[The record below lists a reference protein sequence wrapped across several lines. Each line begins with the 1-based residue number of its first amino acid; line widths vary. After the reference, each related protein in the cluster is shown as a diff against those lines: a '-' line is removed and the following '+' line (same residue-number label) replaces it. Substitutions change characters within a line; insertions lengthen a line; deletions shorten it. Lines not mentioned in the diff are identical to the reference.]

1 MTTSNAVR
9 SISSGFGVSV
19 NMDSPV
25 PDIVEDYVASNFSM
39 LRTTPIEGVECA
51 FFTDQG
57 ITAPVK
63 VTIADCVIYPSI
75 RAGSGN
81 LDTQVVVTAG
91 VKVLSAPTITS
102 NQQVIP
108 LNTPPVIGVLL
119 TPKYYPTNTSTQRI
133 LSSQVTEMPGY
144 LITSQTGQIF
154 QQISNSDDVGYTVA
168 GVMTLPDNFEGRIE
182 LEMSFDVDACYTA
195 DEYTAVAASQ
205 EIELTVE
212 QLKSAICV
220 WAEQNVRLD
229 ILDATARVLCTFRGE

>member
-1 MTTSNAVR
+1 
-9 SISSGFGVSV
+9 
-19 NMDSPV
+19 
-25 PDIVEDYVASNFSM
+25 
-39 LRTTPIEGVECA
+39 
-51 FFTDQG
+51 
-57 ITAPVK
+57 
-63 VTIADCVIYPSI
+63 
-75 RAGSGN
+75 
-81 LDTQVVVTAG
+81 
-91 VKVLSAPTITS
+91 
-102 NQQVIP
+102 
-108 LNTPPVIGVLL
+108 
-119 TPKYYPTNTSTQRI
+119 
-133 LSSQVTEMPGY
+133 MPGY